1 MKGRKIIKDSNDVQE
16 VKERIIDN
24 LKHYGGRITNE
35 STSGFVFKKSM
46 WTSKY
51 NPLRSVSVGEV
62 RVYKELDGIT
72 VEYDISGNAILNILG
87 VIGVIWILFLSF
99 DESAEKGLFV
109 AAIAAVVIPS
119 GIFYDRYR
127 VLRLLR

>member
-24 LKHYGGRITNE
+24 IRYYGGRIINE

-51 NPLRSVSVGEV
+51 NPLRSVSVGEI
-62 RVYKELDGIT
+62 RVYKELDEI
-72 VEYDISGNAILNILG
+72 VMEYDISGNVLLNILG
-87 VIGVIWILFLSF
+87 AIVVIFIVFSSF

>member
-24 LKHYGGRITNE
+24 IRYYGGRIINE

-51 NPLRSVSVGEV
+51 NPLRSVSVGEI
-62 RVYKELDGIT
+62 RVYKELDEI
-72 VEYDISGNAILNILG
+72 VMEYDISGNVLLNILG
-87 VIGVIWILFLSF
+87 AIVVIFIVFSSF

-119 GIFYDRYR
+119 GISYDRYR